1 MECQKENPPLPHCHY
16 DYHYHRHLPT
26 PYDDKRSTI
35 WMSGEYQAQ
44 LPLHHYPATPLS
56 PPSAITLLPH
66 IDPFN
71 ATKRGATYP
80 TI

>member
-44 LPLHHYPATPLS
+44 LPLHHYPATP
-56 PPSAITLLPH
+56 P
-66 IDPFN
+66 
-71 ATKRGATYP
+71 
-80 TI
+80 